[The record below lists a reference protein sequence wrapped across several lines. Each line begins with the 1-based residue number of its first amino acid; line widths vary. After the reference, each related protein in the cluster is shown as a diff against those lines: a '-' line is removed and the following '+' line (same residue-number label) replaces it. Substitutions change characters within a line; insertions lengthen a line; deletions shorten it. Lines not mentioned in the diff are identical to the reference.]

1 MTLRAETDLFEITFN
16 FTEQRYALCKLRFYT
31 RDAIKL
37 HDSAHRL
44 IIIKSTFFTD
54 FKNQF
59 VILNI

>member
-44 IIIKSTFFTD
+44 IIIKSTFFSE
-54 FKNQF
+54 KMR
-59 VILNI
+59 